1 VPSIRRAGVALLL
14 AAGLLGAACSDGGD
28 DSGSPPAHDDDRPAV
43 EVPPQVARSRGEWPV
58 PGGDY
63 ANSRAQVD
71 ATITSDDIDDLD
83 VAWSVPLEGAGV
95 FGNASTTPVI
105 VDGVVYVQDLQSDV
119 TAVDLD
125 TGAVRWSHEYGL
137 PQVGPNGV
145 AVGYGKVFVTKGMD
159 GIAALDLRTGDELW
173 DTTITATETDGVDIQ
188 PLVVDG
194 LVLAATVPVSFAGQ
208 FRGGDRGVLWA
219 LDADT
224 GERVWTFDTVPK
236 DLWGDPA
243 VNSGGGAWYPPAV
256 DVDRGLVYWG
266 TANPAPFPG
275 QPSTPNGSSRPGPNP
290 YTDSIVALDVRT
302 GRLVW
307 QHQVSPHDLFDHD
320 LQLTAIVPRDEGDPL
335 VVGTGKAGRVV
346 AVDAGTGEVVSDTPV
361 GVHENDDLDEL
372 TGPTEVL
379 PGLFGGV
386 LTPPAVAD
394 GVLFAPTVNAPS
406 LHEPGKEN
414 FFGGA
419 PLGTMHGQLV
429 AVDVARGEV
438 VWDTEVPGDP
448 LGGALV
454 VGDLVL
460 TATMQG
466 DILAVDRATGEVVR
480 TIRAPGGVN
489 GWPAATRDTI
499 VWPVAMAQPAA
510 LVAYR
515 VGG

>member
-1 VPSIRRAGVALLL
+1 MAAVVVAAVLL
-14 AAGLLGAACSDGGD
+14 AAACSDGD
-28 DSGSPPAHDDDRPAV
+28 EAADQPAAEREDEAQDALELPPEVAAHP
-43 EVPPQVARSRGEWPV
+43 GEWPV

-63 ANSRAQVD
+63 ANGRARPD
-71 ATITSDDIDDLD
+71 ASITTDNVDDLE
-83 VAWSVPLEGAGV
+83 VAWTVPLPGSGV

-119 TAVDLD
+119 MAVDLD
-125 TGAVRWSHEYGL
+125 DGTVRWTHEYGL
-137 PQVGPNGV
+137 LQVGPNGV
-145 AVGYGKVFVTKGMD
+145 AVGYGKVFATKGMD
-159 GIAALDLRTGDELW
+159 EIAALDMRTGDELW
-173 DTTITATETDGVDIQ
+173 ATKITATETDGVDIQ

-194 LVLAATVPVSFAGQ
+194 LVLASTVPVSLDGQ
-208 FRGGDRGVLWA
+208 FRGGDRGVIWA
-219 LDADT
+219 LDAET
-224 GERVWTFDTVPK
+224 GERVWTFDTVPE

-243 VNSGGGAWYPPAV
+243 VNSGGGAWFPPAV
-256 DVDRGLVYWG
+256 DPERGLVYWG

-275 QPSTPNGSSRPGPNP
+275 TPAAPNGSSRPGDNL

-307 QHQVSPHDLFDHD
+307 HHQVSPHDLFDHD
-320 LQLTAIVPRDEGDPL
+320 LQFTAITTPPDGGNPL

-346 AVDAGTGEVVSDTPV
+346 AVDARTGELVSDTPV
-361 GVHENDDLDEL
+361 GVHQNDDLTEL
-372 TGPTEVL
+372 PGPTEVL

-394 GVLFAPTVNAPS
+394 GVVFAPTVNAPS
-406 LHEPGKEN
+406 RHDPGRED

-419 PLGTMHGQLV
+419 PLGSRPGQVV
-429 AVDVARGEV
+429 AVDVGRGEV

-460 TATMQG
+460 TATAEG
-466 DILAVDRATGEVVR
+466 EIVALDRGSGAVVR
-480 TIRAPGGVN
+480 TLRAPGGVN
-489 GWPAATRDTI
+489 GWPAATDDTI
-499 VWPVAMAQPAA
+499 VWPVGQAEPAA

-515 VGG
+515 AGG